1 MLVVGLALLA
11 TSIVALWLCLPSRQ
25 SGVKP
30 FLRGASVVLTAI
42 IIIGCFG
49 AASSSIAG
57 IAR

>member
-11 TSIVALWLCLPSRQ
+11 TSLVVLWLCLPSRQ

-30 FLRGASVVLTAI
+30 FLRGGGDVLAAI
-42 IIIGCFG
+42 MITGCLG
-49 AASSSIAG
+49 AGIVTIAG